1 MPSTSGAGRSER
13 REENSLTTSAKTHS
27 HCRDVR
33 ADSATY
39 AAFGDV
45 VGVMHDVSG
54 QAEVTDFDKFALTDQ
69 HVPGSEVPVDALWG
83 N

>member
-13 REENSLTTSAKTHS
+13 REENSVTTGAKTHS
-27 HCRDVR
+27 HCRDLC
-33 ADSATY
+33 AYSATY

-54 QAEVTDFDKFALTDQ
+54 QAEVTDLDKFALTDQ
-69 HVPGSEVPVDALWG
+69 HVPCSEVPVDALWG